1 VATFLGALFFCLGPG
16 GAHEATASPAHG
28 SANEA
33 AGESASTS
41 AGASAGASA
50 YGPLSA
56 TAYSCP
62 YDDGGCGLRPV
73 LGPAVLTAPPL
84 DAPPPAGAAPAPWG
98 TDPDAAPPHH
108 SGAQARAPDLHVL
121 QVMRT

>member
-16 GAHEATASPAHG
+16 GAHEATASPAYG
-28 SANEA
+28 S
-33 AGESASTS
+33 AGESVGGSAGES
-41 AGASAGASA
+41 AGASAF
-50 YGPLSA
+50 GPLSA

-84 DAPPPAGAAPAPWG
+84 DAPPPAGAAPASLG
-98 TDPDAAPPHH
+98 TDPDAAAPHH
-108 SGAQARAPDLHVL
+108 SGARARAPDLHVL